1 MIVNKTNEGWEIIY
15 QPAHALLAAQL
26 GGRWGSVRPIR
37 WWGTLVAVAE
47 HDNGWH
53 EWEKAAKITD
63 QGAPCNFTQMS
74 IADAIAQ
81 WQRGIARG
89 RHISRWVALLI
100 SSHATYLNKPQQ
112 DKWVELERFIVE
124 QEVLQGGWMEALGVS
139 EEEVKQAYTMIR
151 WTDWLSLILCWR
163 RLPDDGQPVQVG
175 EGPDGQHYQAMRGAD
190 KDVPR
195 HEGTVTLQPWPFD
208 EERFT
213 VTVEARYLSQYK
225 FDNDAALRK
234 ALEEAPIIG
243 KSWEFQQS

>member
-1 MIVNKTNEGWEIIY
+1 MIVNKINEGWEVIY

-26 GGRWGSVRPIR
+26 AGRWASVRPIR

-53 EWEKAAKITD
+53 EWERAAKITA
-63 QGAPCNFTQMS
+63 QGVPCNFTQMS

-89 RHISRWVALLI
+89 AHISRWVGLLI
-100 SSHATYLNKPQQ
+100 SSHATYLNKPQR

-124 QEVLQGGWMEALGVS
+124 QEAQQGRWMEALGIS
-139 EEEVKQAYTMIR
+139 EEEVKQAYAMIR

-175 EGPDGQHYQAMRGAD
+175 EGSDGQRYEVMRRA
-190 KDVPR
+190 
-195 HEGTVTLQPWPFD
+195 EGTVTLEPWPFD

-213 VTVEARYLSQYK
+213 VTVEARYLSQDK
-225 FDNDAALRK
+225 FDNDEALRK
-234 ALEEAPIIG
+234 ALALAPIIG